1 MYRAFFITLS
11 FTLSIGYSS
20 AQTNKHQTL
29 IDSLIEQIAS
39 EQITIK
45 KDFYPGMFY
54 SYRGIAAPPYNY
66 QPDNNIFFSAIGAF
80 TLKNMKPALTN
91 ANQKA
96 LDTIINK
103 VVATYPYFKHKNGL
117 PYYNFW
123 PTGAPIMPNS
133 LFFEY
138 LTNIFLQGEDADDS
152 AMVLMSSDA
161 DDSTSA
167 VLKNRMN
174 AISNLSTPKR
184 NIKSTFKRY
193 RKYPAFTTYLGTKM
207 PVDFDFAVQC
217 NLLYFTYKQ
226 HLPFSEQDKGTLAL
240 ITKMVEERLYM
251 KRPVYISP
259 YYVKPSILL
268 YHLTRLM
275 AAFKPSSLEPFK
287 PQLIND
293 LKLLQ
298 SKSNNTMEQILIST
312 SLLHLG
318 AESPALKIVSI
329 ADFENSNQK
338 KFVFFQARPAFWYR
352 SPLKQIFLHM
362 PYFNSQF
369 FSPTYNKV
377 LWLENLALRD

>member
-20 AQTNKHQTL
+20 AQSNKHQTL

-217 NLLYFTYKQ
+217 NLLYFTYDRD
-226 HLPFSEQDKGTLAL
+226 LPFSANDKGTLDL

-312 SLLHLG
+312 SLLRLG
-318 AESPALKIVSI
+318 AESPALKITSI
-329 ADFENSNQK
+329 ADFEISDQK

-352 SPLKQIFLHM
+352 SPLKQIFLHL
-362 PYFNSQF
+362 PYLNSQF
-369 FSPTYNKV
+369 YSPTYNKV

>member
-80 TLKNMKPALTN
+80 TLKNMQPALTN

-103 VVATYPYFKHKNGL
+103 VVAIYPYFKHKNGL

-133 LFFEY
+133 LFFKY

-167 VLKNRMN
+167 VLKDRMN
-174 AISNLSTPKR
+174 AISNLATPKR

-362 PYFNSQF
+362 PYLNYHF